1 MGYYIDNEEK
11 WRAVKK
17 LFPWATDDVIA
28 KAVDKY
34 ADGKHSKVIVSEPGK
49 PYNSAERFNID
60 LDELKYREE
69 LKPYTWYPKDKFDG
83 NPNNYWM
90 VVKTVQDNLCS
101 YMYSIDSLYS
111 EAEYFMYIKPIKKN

>member
-11 WRAVKK
+11 WSAVKA
-17 LFPWATDDVIA
+17 LFPWATDGVIA

-60 LDELKYREE
+60 LDELKYKED

-83 NPNNYWM
+83 NPNNYWLLCKTIDGTLYSF
-90 VVKTVQDNLCS
+90 VVTIN
-101 YMYSIDSLYS
+101 SLYS
-111 EAEYFMYIKPIKKN
+111 DTEYFMYIDRLN